1 MSRSPDIPGGRAAA
15 GGPAPRRARRQLA
28 LTMQFLRAA
37 TFRKVG
43 CVHESELLL
52 RLQLLYSHRQIDETL
67 PQLLRTLGGNQ
78 RARVQNGVMMTTPA
92 AGVLARLHVAR
103 AWLHAADPVIAGL
116 AASAGRHTADG
127 LVRGAGVPGDRAA
140 AVRRAQAPHS
150 RPDPGAVRRSPAV
163 SGGIAPGRSRRAE
176 AGWAIRAESQYATRP
191 SRTADR
197 RPTERGGAERLPDEQ
212 IIAELTQFPGYVH
225 GPCRA
230 L

>member
-1 MSRSPDIPGGRAAA
+1 
-15 GGPAPRRARRQLA
+15 
-28 LTMQFLRAA
+28 
-37 TFRKVG
+37 
-43 CVHESELLL
+43 
-52 RLQLLYSHRQIDETL
+52 
-67 PQLLRTLGGNQ
+67 
-78 RARVQNGVMMTTPA
+78 MMTTPA

-116 AASAGRHTADG
+116 IDRQPDYDPRHRLDG
-127 LVRGAGVPGDRAA
+127 IPPMDLFGGAGVSGDRAA

-197 RPTERGGAERLPDEQ
+197 RPTERGGAERLPNEQ